1 MCTREERIS
10 KGIYGKWKEN
20 AMQLAIKAVREN
32 KMGFLKAL
40 KEFNMPKTTL
50 RRHFHDQNKMTENE
64 KKNTLAELLTFIKFL
79 RSNC

>member
-32 KMGFLKAL
+32 KMGFLKESKL
-40 KEFNMPKTTL
+40 
-50 RRHFHDQNKMTENE
+50 
-64 KKNTLAELLTFIKFL
+64 I
-79 RSNC
+79 